1 MEFYWAFIFMTFVL
15 FIIAILSS
23 DTIRDVSVILGLL
36 NILLS
41 LYMKQISLKEHN
53 ENPNSKTKK
62 QLYEDAT
69 TDIPIEAF
77 RNFGDGVA
85 NSTLNYKDMK
95 KFNDVAVTY
104 EPIDKRLPRNKNIT
118 KSVANNYN
126 LGTTRQ
132 KELNDQLPQYRTRYT
147 EKNELKNFNEISPLN
162 ANMSSRLDDEDIKK
176 LGGTAATLN
185 IRKLRRGKS
194 TFDNEKLRQD
204 KWRNRYNK
212 DYNLQRRTYT
222 PGALN
227 KFFESELHENERLTW
242 WGHY

>member
-1 MEFYWAFIFMTFVL
+1 MEFYWTFIFMTFVL

-53 ENPNSKTKK
+53 ENPTDKTKK

-69 TDIPIEAF
+69 TDIPFVAF
-77 RNFGDGVA
+77 KNFGDGVA
-85 NSTLNYKDMK
+85 NSTRDYKTMQ

-104 EPIDKRLPRNKNIT
+104 EPIDKRVPRNKNIT
-118 KSVANNYN
+118 DKVAEKKVI
-126 LGTTRQ
+126 GTTIL
-132 KELNDQLPQYRTRYT
+132 KELEDQKPQYSTRFV
-147 EKNELKNFNEISPLN
+147 EKNELKNFNEVSPLTPS
-162 ANMSSRLDDEDIKK
+162 MSSRMDDNDIKK
-176 LGGTAATLN
+176 LGGTAATLKV
-185 IRKLRRGKS
+185 RQLRRGKS
-194 TFDNEKLRQD
+194 TFENEKLRQD

-222 PGALN
+222 PGSLN

-242 WGHY
+242 WGNY